1 MVIREG
7 RYRTPDRRGQIRM
20 HEALKQRL
28 KDCPVHVPRSEVE
41 AMGEELGLERTEAAR
56 LFDRLKGVS
65 WTGDYVRSDDGWV
78 AAWVRKVN

>member
-41 AMGEELGLERTEAAR
+41 AMGEELGLGGSRLPGFSTDSRASRGRAPTLGRTT
-56 LFDRLKGVS
+56 
-65 WTGDYVRSDDGWV
+65 TGSPPG
-78 AAWVRKVN
+78 